1 MESCN
6 PPAGV
11 GPGPGPRET
20 PAGAA
25 LAGPALAPFSGPCHA
40 LTFAVGGL
48 SLWELGQLA

>member
-6 PPAGV
+6 PPTGV
-11 GPGPGPRET
+11 GPGPKET
-20 PAGAA
+20 PAEAA
-25 LAGPALAPFSGPCHA
+25 LAGPALAPCSGQCHA